1 MAWAG
6 VEGSAQTVGHA
17 DVNVNQLHHWVIP
30 RTHGEG
36 IVHNVGMTEDTEAL
50 MGIAEMCAAFEVSP
64 RTLRFYETKGLLAPR
79 RLNGTR
85 VYSKVDRARLSR
97 ILRAKSLGMPLSEV
111 KVYLDMYGD
120 QGEGRVQQLTY
131 VIETTDAAIRD
142 LEAKRAEIDTSLA
155 ELRLINERS
164 RQMLDSKRSS
174 KAKPR

>member
-1 MAWAG
+1 
-6 VEGSAQTVGHA
+6 
-17 DVNVNQLHHWVIP
+17 
-30 RTHGEG
+30 
-36 IVHNVGMTEDTEAL
+36 MTEDKNPGDSEAL

-64 RTLRFYETKGLLAPR
+64 RTLRFYETKGLLSPR

-111 KVYLDMYGD
+111 KAYLDMYGD

-142 LEAKRAEIDTSLA
+142 LETKRAQIDTSLA

-164 RQMLDSKRSS
+164 RQALDSKRSS
-174 KAKPR
+174 PSTKAKPR

>member
-1 MAWAG
+1 M
-6 VEGSAQTVGHA
+6 ETSN
-17 DVNVNQLHHWVIP
+17 DDN
-30 RTHGEG
+30 
-36 IVHNVGMTEDTEAL
+36 EAL
-50 MGIAEMCAAFEVSP
+50 MGIAEMCAAFDVSP
-64 RTLRFYETKGLLAPR
+64 RTLRFYETKGLLSPR

-111 KVYLDMYGD
+111 KAYLDMYGD

-142 LEAKRAEIDTSLA
+142 LEAKRAQIDTSLA

-164 RQMLDSKRSS
+164 RQMLEAKKGKGG
-174 KAKPR
+174 KAR

>member
-1 MAWAG
+1 
-6 VEGSAQTVGHA
+6 
-17 DVNVNQLHHWVIP
+17 
-30 RTHGEG
+30 
-36 IVHNVGMTEDTEAL
+36 MTEDKNLGDSEAL

-64 RTLRFYETKGLLAPR
+64 RTLRFYETKGLLSPR

-97 ILRAKSLGMPLSEV
+97 ILRAKSLGMPLAEV
-111 KVYLDMYGD
+111 KAYLDMYGD

-142 LEAKRAEIDTSLA
+142 LEAKRAQIDTSLA

-164 RQMLDSKRSS
+164 RQALDNKRSSS

>member
-1 MAWAG
+1 
-6 VEGSAQTVGHA
+6 
-17 DVNVNQLHHWVIP
+17 
-30 RTHGEG
+30 
-36 IVHNVGMTEDTEAL
+36 MTEDKTPGDSEAL

-64 RTLRFYETKGLLAPR
+64 RTLRFYETKGLLSPR

-111 KVYLDMYGD
+111 KAYLDMYGD

-142 LEAKRAEIDTSLA
+142 LETKRAQIDTSLA

-164 RQMLDSKRSS
+164 RQALDNKRSS
-174 KAKPR
+174 SASPKAKPR

>member
-1 MAWAG
+1 
-6 VEGSAQTVGHA
+6 
-17 DVNVNQLHHWVIP
+17 
-30 RTHGEG
+30 
-36 IVHNVGMTEDTEAL
+36 
-50 MGIAEMCAAFEVSP
+50 
-64 RTLRFYETKGLLAPR
+64 LLAPR

-111 KVYLDMYGD
+111 KTYLDMYGD

-164 RQMLDSKRSS
+164 RQMLDSKRASS
-174 KAKPR
+174 KTKPR